1 MLTRVA
7 LLRAGAGAYARTA
20 PYGHARLGPRPPA
33 CKATYS
39 CAVTALTWPAGG
51 PWVAVRYRCWPLLM
65 AR

>member
-33 CKATYS
+33 CKGGGRSQRT
-39 CAVTALTWPAGG
+39 CGRAGQECC
-51 PWVAVRYRCWPLLM
+51 RLL
-65 AR
+65 R